1 MASKQIALGTILKT
15 DHNTDATFESMTLVD
30 QITPPARTREEI
42 EGKALGDT
50 LDVPLLG
57 IEAPSRLEFTQY
69 WHPGDSEHEKL
80 DTLFGSKA
88 EFDLQVVTPHST
100 PVTDEFSG
108 QVVSLSPE
116 QLTPSG
122 AYKRQVV
129 VLRTTAITRT

>member
-42 EGKALGDT
+42 EGKSLGDT